1 MKIKKIAKLCLIL
14 FVVSSF
20 MTIISLIYLKIK
32 SDSSPNIVYNEPNFL
47 QKRFTQNELNL
58 ILYRKDNKFY
68 FYKSYFQFLIL
79 QEISFKR
86 PQLLYE
92 GISFYYDD
100 LLNPQIAK
108 VIIGEN
114 DQYIWN
120 YSII

>member
-114 DQYIWN
+114 DQYI
-120 YSII
+120 